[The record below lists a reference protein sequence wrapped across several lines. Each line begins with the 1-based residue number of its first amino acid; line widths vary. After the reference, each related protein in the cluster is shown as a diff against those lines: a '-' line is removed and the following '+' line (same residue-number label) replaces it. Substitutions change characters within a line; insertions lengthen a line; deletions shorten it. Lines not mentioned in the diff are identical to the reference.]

1 MKRRAALINYLD
13 RLKREFP
20 LEFSQVNIHGVEVYI
35 DVENRKNRI
44 DIVAIL
50 REHRKR
56 LPIKALTIL
65 ENRHDNDHY
74 AKEPYGTMA
83 IKFKHG
89 PLNARI
95 YCLEFI
101 NGYGR
106 RRVVMVFGIRN
117 KADQAVKQT
126 IKSKLK
132 AIQHYQYEFFKT
144 PHDAIKHRQRSS
156 SEFQR

>member
-1 MKRRAALINYLD
+1 MKKRAALINYFN

-20 LEFSQVNIHGVEVYI
+20 LEFSQVDTTGVEVYI
-35 DVENRKNRI
+35 EVEDRKNRI
-44 DIVAIL
+44 EIVAIL

-56 LPIKALTIL
+56 IPIKAITLL
-65 ENRHDNDHY
+65 ENRHDSDHY

-89 PLNARI
+89 QLNARI
-95 YCLEFI
+95 YCLEFR
-101 NGYGR
+101 GPYGR

-132 AIQHYQYEFFKT
+132 AISHYQYEFFKT
-144 PHDAIKHRQRSS
+144 PHDAIKHRQSS
-156 SEFQR
+156 SPGFQ